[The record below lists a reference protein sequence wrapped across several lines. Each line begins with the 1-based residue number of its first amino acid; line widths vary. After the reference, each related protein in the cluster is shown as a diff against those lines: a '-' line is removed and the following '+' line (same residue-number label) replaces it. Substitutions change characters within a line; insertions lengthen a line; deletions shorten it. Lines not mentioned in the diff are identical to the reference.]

1 MNFADPIDEA
11 AEREQQLIQVAL
23 ANREIP
29 QPPSPECKNC
39 GEQSQ
44 PGTSYCSSEC
54 REDAERLARA
64 ERQRRVA

>member
-1 MNFADPIDEA
+1 MCDIADEA
-11 AEREQQLIQVAL
+11 FEREQQLIQVAL

-29 QPPSPECKNC
+29 QPPSPECRNC

-44 PGTSYCSSEC
+44 PGTSYCCAEC
-54 REDAERLARA
+54 REDDEKWQRA